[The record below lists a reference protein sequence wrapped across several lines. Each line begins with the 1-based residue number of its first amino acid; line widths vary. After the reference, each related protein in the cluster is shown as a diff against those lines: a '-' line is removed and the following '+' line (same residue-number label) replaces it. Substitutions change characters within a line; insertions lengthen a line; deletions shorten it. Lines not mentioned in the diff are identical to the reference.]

1 MSQSERPSWSA
12 MTEEAVIGGQRPIVY
27 SHCRLRVTSGP
38 SQGFALESEKDT
50 IRVGAA
56 PDNDVVLEDTLVSRF
71 HLEIRKVQGSF
82 RLVDVGS
89 KNGTFVGDVEIREAL
104 IRKRT
109 EISLGE
115 STLVLEPLSTEVI
128 AEPSGTG
135 RLGNM
140 VADSIAMRRIFTVV
154 ERIASTELPILLT
167 GEAGTGKETL
177 ARTIHAEGRRSGGPF
192 VALSLR
198 ALPEKLIET
207 ALFGYERD
215 AVPGATDLY
224 PGAFERARGGTL
236 FLDDLE
242 SLPEPLQARVDRAI
256 ERSEIL
262 RVGGKHH
269 ERVDAR
275 LVAAARPDLRK
286 RVEDGRF
293 APELYH
299 RLAVIELAIPS
310 LTERREDIPRLVE
323 SFFLSWSKELEGRG
337 VPARRLSPAALERLG
352 RYSFP
357 GNVRELMNVLQQ
369 AASAARDAEVTV
381 EDLPPEVLG
390 RPGLETRSGSGFP
403 DASMPFKDA
412 KAQVLD
418 LFERQYLEDLL
429 SRHDQNISKAAR
441 EAGIDRRHLYR
452 LLDKYQIESAG
463 RDDKGEA

>member
-1 MSQSERPSWSA
+1 

-38 SQGFALESEKDT
+38 SQGRSLESEKDT
-50 IRVGAA
+50 IRVGSA
-56 PDNDVVLEDTLVSRF
+56 PENDLVLEDSLVSRF
-71 HLEIRKVQGSF
+71 HFEIRKIQGSF
-82 RLVDVGS
+82 KLVDVGS
-89 KNGTFVGDVEIREAL
+89 KNGTFIGEVEIREAL

-109 EISLGE
+109 ELSLGE
-115 STLVLEPLSTEVI
+115 STVALEPLSTEVI
-128 AEPSGTG
+128 AAPSGTG
-135 RLGNM
+135 RLGAM
-140 VADSIAMRRIFTVV
+140 VADSLAMRRIFTVV

-177 ARTIHAEGRRSGGPF
+177 ARTIHSQSRRAGGPF

-207 ALFGYERD
+207 ALFGYEPQ
-215 AVPGATDLY
+215 AVPGATETY
-224 PGAFERARGGTL
+224 AGAFERARGGTL

-242 SLPEPLQARVDRAI
+242 SLPAPLQARVDRAI
-256 ERSEIL
+256 ERSEIQ
-262 RVGGKHH
+262 RVGGVHH

-275 LVAAARPDLRK
+275 LVAAARPELKK
-286 RVEDGRF
+286 RVESGELS
-293 APELYH
+293 AELYH

-323 SFFLSWSKELEGRG
+323 SFFETWSDELERRG
-337 VPARRLSPAALERLG
+337 VLARRMSPAALERLG
-352 RYSFP
+352 RYTFP
-357 GNVRELMNVLQQ
+357 GNLRELMNILQQ
-369 AASAARDAEVTV
+369 AASVARDSEITT

-390 RPGLETRSGSGFP
+390 RPSSEARAGHGFP

-429 SRHDQNISKAAR
+429 SRHEQNISKAAR

-452 LLDKYQIESAG
+452 LLDKYEIEVVG